1 MFPAMLKFRSIPLAV
16 LALGCLLENRV
27 SAVIVGGANG
37 DGLGN
42 ATENGLQSHLTGR
55 ALPAFPFWNN
65 LLRVSDSS
73 GIYLGKNATTGRG
86 WVLTAT
92 HVTPLTVGS
101 GTITVGGQTYIVRAS
116 HIIKHPDSS
125 GTLNSDI
132 RLYAIAGDPGDPALP
147 SLTAVPLLESDVEEG
162 DDLVL
167 TGRGR
172 RRQAPTE
179 DTTEP
184 YEWDW
189 DTSGANQLTRQIRWG
204 TNHVE
209 IYTPAAPDVLVS
221 LSEGPSSNKETVC
234 FASVFDDPAGS
245 GTSAEGQ
252 LALLDSGGGVFVRHG
267 VSWYLAG
274 INSYVDDGP
283 DADTQ
288 ASPSGY
294 GDFSIFPHLPSYRDQ
309 IEALTGTLSPASS
322 GPDGDLDGDGISN
335 LMEYALNLDPLVNQQ
350 VIMTAGTGLE
360 GLPLVRVENVSG
372 SDRLTVEFV
381 RRTSGVALTYTP
393 LFSNDLQ
400 TWLATGTQTVTSI
413 DANWDRVKV
422 VDSQTVPASSKRF
435 ARLKVEE

>member
-1 MFPAMLKFRSIPLAV
+1 MLPRSLTACTC
-16 LALGCLLENRV
+16 ALGILLA
-27 SAVIVGGANG
+27 SQAMAIIVGGANG

-42 ATENGLQSHLTGR
+42 ATESGLQSHLSGR
-55 ALPAFPFWNN
+55 ALPAFPFWNH

-73 GIYLGKNATTGRG
+73 GIYLGRNATTGRG
-86 WVLTAT
+86 WVITAY

-101 GTITVGGQTYIVRAS
+101 GTITVAGQAYIVRET
-116 HIIKHPDSS
+116 HVIKHPDANA
-125 GTLNSDI
+125 TLPSDI
-132 RLYAIAGDPGDPALP
+132 RLYGIGGEIGDPALP
-147 SLTAVPLLESDVEEG
+147 SLTAVPLLGSDVEEG

-172 RRQAPTE
+172 RQQVPTE

-184 YEWDW
+184 YAW
-189 DTSGANQLTRQIRWG
+189 DTDTGATNQANRQMRWG

-209 IYTPAAPDVLVS
+209 IYTPAAPDVLFAIP
-221 LSEGPSSNKETVC
+221 EGSPATTKETVC
-234 FASVFDDPAGS
+234 FASVFDDPAVS

-252 LALLDSGGGVFVRHG
+252 LALLDSGGGAFVRRG

-283 DADTQ
+283 DADSQ

-294 GDFSIFPHLPSYRDQ
+294 GDFSIFPHLPTYRDQ
-309 IEALTGTLSPASS
+309 IETLTGTLSPASS
-322 GPDGDLDGDGISN
+322 VPTGDLDGDGISN
-335 LMEYALNLDPLVNQQ
+335 LMEYALNLNPLVNQQ
-350 VIMTAGTGLE
+350 VVMTAGTGLE

-422 VDSQTVPASSKRF
+422 VDSQTVTASSKRF